1 MTLDPIVEE
10 IHRFRASHV
19 ESMNFDLKAIFQQL
33 KEEEKASGRTFIR
46 LSTFEPLK
54 ARQHREERD
63 APPKSRWTE
72 EDEEE
77 MERFRETLREV
88 RRQENG
94 WYEMVEGENT
104 VDGGCI

>member
-1 MTLDPIVEE
+1 MTRDPIVEE

-46 LSTFEPLK
+46 LSNFEPPK

-63 APPKSRWTE
+63 APPKPRWTE
-72 EDEEE
+72 EDEKE
-77 MERFRETLREV
+77 MEQFRETLREV

-94 WYEMVEGENT
+94 RYEMLEGENT
-104 VDGGCI
+104 LDGGCI